1 LLQTIALKY
10 NKILTSSIQSLPT
23 MEKKQK
29 AVLIL
34 LSALP
39 ANDPSL
45 QTCLNQFK
53 AMLATIHNKT

>member
-34 LSALP
+34 LSVLP
-39 ANDPSL
+39 ANNPSL
-45 QTCLNQFK
+45 KTCLNQFK
-53 AMLATIHNKT
+53 AMRATIHNKT